1 MSTTTEYLTSL
12 FIIIIINIII
22 TYNKEL
28 EIDRNIEFLFLFYIR
43 FNIAL
48 FILCEVRI

>member
-12 FIIIIINIII
+12 FIINIII
-22 TYNKEL
+22 ITHNKEL

>member
-12 FIIIIINIII
+12 FIIII
-22 TYNKEL
+22 THNKEL
-28 EIDRNIEFLFLFYIR
+28 EIDRNIEFLFLFYIH